1 METII
6 MRNLITTMAI
16 ISLAACGG
24 KDDETGDTSVVTDDT
39 SVVTD
44 DTGTTGTVVDASFSL
59 SGNAIDMQFMTPVSS
74 GALCM
79 TIADPTEA
87 IAGGDL
93 IVLTQTTIEA
103 DTGAWATDVFETDSV
118 VGLFMIV
125 SDCDGL
131 TTVVF
136 PTATGFNSY
145 DDAGDGMDIGGLT
158 SISISMLAAGGMNQ
172 SFAAAGSSM
181 TLAANGAMAGFVFD
195 ADGATPVSGATVC
208 GADCADTLYFDTAMA
223 DGLFTTQG
231 AVNMETDASAM
242 GAFVVPGASVYT
254 YVVDDGG
261 AHNWDSLLFGAV
273 PGMVSFVSFIAN

>member
-44 DTGTTGTVVDASFSL
+44 DTGTAVDASFSL
-59 SGNAIDMQFMTPVSS
+59 SGNAIDMQMMAAVSS
-74 GALCM
+74 EALCM
-79 TIADPTEA
+79 TIADPTDA
-87 IAGGDL
+87 IAGGAL
-93 IVLTQTTIEA
+93 IVLTETTIEA
-103 DTGAWATDVFETDSV
+103 VTGAWATDLFETSSA

-125 SDCDGL
+125 SDCDG
-131 TTVVF
+131 TSTVVF

-145 DDAGDGMDIGGLT
+145 DDAGDGEDIGGLT
-158 SISISMLAAGGMNQ
+158 AISINMMAAGGMDQ

-181 TLAANGAMAGFVFD
+181 TLSANGAMAGFVFD
-195 ADGATPVSGATVC
+195 SMGIPVGGATVC

-223 DGLFTTQG
+223 DGLFTTTG
-231 AVNMETDASAM
+231 VGVNMETDATAN

-254 YVVDDGG
+254 T
-261 AHNWDSLLFGAV
+261 LLTTAEPTAGTAC
-273 PGMVSFVSFIAN
+273 SSAQYLEWYHS